1 VVIYIVIPVLGY
13 LRQEDTEFKVILDY
27 IVRPFSKKKK
37 KERKEKGES
46 FSKEKVF
53 LRSVPADDTFLVM
66 KLIWTINSFF

>member
-37 KERKEKGES
+37 KERKENISGIS
-46 FSKEKVF
+46 GWF
-53 LRSVPADDTFLVM
+53 LNPMASVLLKDIQRRRYKWEGNV
-66 KLIWTINSFF
+66 

>member
-37 KERKEKGES
+37 KERK
-46 FSKEKVF
+46 
-53 LRSVPADDTFLVM
+53 
-66 KLIWTINSFF
+66 